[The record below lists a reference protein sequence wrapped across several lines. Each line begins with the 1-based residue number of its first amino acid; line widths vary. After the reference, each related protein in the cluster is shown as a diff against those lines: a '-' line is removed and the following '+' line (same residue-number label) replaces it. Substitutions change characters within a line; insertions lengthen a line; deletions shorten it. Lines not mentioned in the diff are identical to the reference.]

1 MNFEKAR
8 FIFRSFHGWY
18 CCK

>member
-1 MNFEKAR
+1 MKFEKAR
-8 FIFRSFHGWY
+8 FIFLSFHGWY